1 MDAGGDLDQTGP
13 SAAWRVRL
21 LRTGRNCAASC
32 CGARV
37 DDCCA
42 GPGFECAGEID
53 GFCADDWVG
62 GDCNPACG
70 LGYVSLTYSSG
81 INHYILQVE

>member
-1 MDAGGDLDQTGP
+1 MDAGGDLDQAGP

-21 LRTGRNCAASC
+21 LRAGRNCAAGC

-42 GPGFECAGEID
+42 SPGLEGAGEVD

-62 GDCNPACG
+62 SDCNPACG
-70 LGYVSLTYSSG
+70 LGYVSLAYFG
-81 INHYILQVE
+81 